1 MKKGTT
7 PRTIVTE
14 KAGKRLAVDYFE
26 TTTGSGVRY
35 YVNDVLVEEKLFEG
49 KSIHWAQS
57 AAHHWLDAIKP
68 LNG

>member
-1 MKKGTT
+1 MKGTT

-35 YVNDVLVEEKLFEG
+35 YINDQFVEEKLFEG
-49 KSIHWAQS
+49 KGIQWAQL
-57 AAHHWLDAIKP
+57 AAHDWLNDIKP